1 VIGLAIVE
9 SIVSDALSEYFTS
22 NPNIADAIIE
32 RSIKAFDADEISKK
46 GRQLLRHPKNR
57 AKDLPR
63 S

>member
-1 VIGLAIVE
+1 
-9 SIVSDALSEYFTS
+9 VSDALSEYFTS